1 MRKRKKVKMSNMKD
15 FLEKIL
21 KGIVKNPEKLE
32 ISERKETDNKII
44 YEIRAA
50 EEDIGQIIGKNGRT
64 IKSINVLLNAFSGG
78 TSSNFTLKVI
88 R

>member
-1 MRKRKKVKMSNMKD
+1 MKE
-15 FLEKIL
+15 FLENIL

-32 ISERKETDNKII
+32 ISERTEPGNRII

-64 IKSINVLLNAFSGG
+64 IKSINVLMNAFSGG
-78 TSSNFTLKVI
+78 SGSNFTLKVI

>member
-1 MRKRKKVKMSNMKD
+1 MKE
-15 FLEKIL
+15 FLENIL
-21 KGIVKNPEKLE
+21 KGIVKSPEKLE
-32 ISERKETDNKII
+32 IVERRESENKII

-64 IKSINVLLNAFSGG
+64 IKSINVLMNAFSGG
-78 TSSNFTLKVI
+78 TNSNFTLKVI

>member
-1 MRKRKKVKMSNMKD
+1 MKD

-21 KGIVKNPEKLE
+21 KGIVKSPEKLE
-32 ISERKETDNKII
+32 ISERKENDNKII

-64 IKSINVLLNAFSGG
+64 IKSINVLMNAFSGG
-78 TSSNFTLKVI
+78 KNSNFTLKVI

>member
-1 MRKRKKVKMSNMKD
+1 MKE
-15 FLEKIL
+15 FLKNIL
-21 KGIVKNPEKLE
+21 KGIVKNPEQLE
-32 ISERKETDNKII
+32 IAEKRESDNKVI

-64 IKSINVLLNAFSGG
+64 IKSINVLMNAFSGG
-78 TSSNFTLKVI
+78 TNSNFTLKVI